1 MPEENKILP
10 VNADTFYKSCT
21 QCPRNCSCN
30 RQISTAGFCHESQQV
45 RIASACLHFGE
56 EPLVTV
62 HGGSGAIFFTGCTL
76 HCAFCQNYQIA
87 QQGMGQAVSM
97 EDFVEICRKLQDAGA
112 ENINLITASHIIPQ
126 LAQYL
131 KAARN
136 SGITIPFCWNSSGYE
151 KVEMLELLKG
161 LVTIWLPDFK
171 TLSSS
176 LAKQLFAAENYPDT
190 AKKAVSWMIK
200 NSPMEIT
207 EVNKNGIIKE
217 KMLSGVI
224 IRHLFLPGRFEETA
238 ETLGWLKEN
247 ADSKACIS
255 LMSQYT
261 PVPFKGSQKELE
273 QRKKA
278 LNSIENR
285 LVSQSEEQDLQDLIE
300 AYDFEYLFY
309 QELTSDT
316 DWLPDFSRVQPFS
329 NKLAKPVWHWKD
341 GFCKKFNIQIK

>member
-1 MPEENKILP
+1 MTELSKIP
-10 VNADTFYKSCT
+10 AVDAGSFYKTCT

-30 RQISTAGFCHESQQV
+30 RQISAAGFCHESQQI

-87 QQGMGQAVSM
+87 QQGMGQAVSI
-97 EDFVEICRKLQDAGA
+97 EDFVEICRRLQDAGA

-126 LAQYL
+126 LAEYL

-151 KVEMLELLKG
+151 KVESLELLKG
-161 LVTIWLPDFK
+161 LVTIWLPDLK
-171 TLSSS
+171 TLSSP

-190 AKKAVSWMIK
+190 AKKAISWMIK

-207 EVNKNGIIKE
+207 EVNKDGITKE
-217 KMLSGVI
+217 KMQSGVI

-238 ETLGWLKEN
+238 ETLAWLKEN
-247 ADSKACIS
+247 ADSRACIS

-261 PVPFKGSQKELE
+261 PVPFKGPQKELE
-273 QRKKA
+273 QRAKA

-285 LVSQSEEQDLQDLIE
+285 LVSQSEDQDLQDLIE

-316 DWLPDFSRVQPFS
+316 DWLPDFSRTQPF
-329 NKLAKPVWHWKD
+329 
-341 GFCKKFNIQIK
+341 